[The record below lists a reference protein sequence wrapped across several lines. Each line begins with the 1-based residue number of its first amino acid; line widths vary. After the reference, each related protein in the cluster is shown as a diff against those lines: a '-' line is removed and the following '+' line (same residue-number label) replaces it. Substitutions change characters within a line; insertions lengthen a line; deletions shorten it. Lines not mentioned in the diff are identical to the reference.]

1 MISAGEGRVWANEA
15 WFMVRGH
22 SESELDRLRSLW
34 QEKRLWI
41 IKGALGEEGMKHKS
55 LLKLCAGVLE
65 FNKLNGLTAFRE

>member
-1 MISAGEGRVWANEA
+1 MISAGEGRVWASEA

-22 SESELDRLRSLW
+22 SESELDRLRGLW
-34 QEKRLWI
+34 QKKRLWV